1 MTTTTSKKPLI
12 HHGYDTSK
20 VSTLTLNARWE
31 DLRTSRWLI
40 TTQVWSW
47 KGGDAIVVVTN
58 DRYGR
63 PTNYVVLRVG
73 DQIHFVEGVG
83 VLKAMRNTR
92 LARNKLERIQKPAP
106 KRSRKSKNH
115 A

>member
-1 MTTTTSKKPLI
+1 MTTSKKPLI

-31 DLRTSRWLI
+31 DLRTSRWLT

-47 KGGDAIVVVTN
+47 EGGDAIVVVTN
-58 DRYGR
+58 DYYGR

-73 DQIHFVEGVG
+73 NEIHFVEGVG
-83 VLKAMRNTR
+83 VAKAM
-92 LARNKLERIQKPAP
+92 ASFGFDP
-106 KRSRKSKNH
+106 KDYYITTE
-115 A
+115 AEMAA